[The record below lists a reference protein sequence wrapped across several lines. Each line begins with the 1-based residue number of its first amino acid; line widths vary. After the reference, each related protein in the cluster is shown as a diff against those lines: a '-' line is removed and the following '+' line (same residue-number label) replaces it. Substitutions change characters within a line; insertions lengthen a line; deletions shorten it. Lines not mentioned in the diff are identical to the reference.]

1 MISSMLGDHFHHYIE
16 SGKETGKPV
25 TPDAEDQ
32 SQQKEI
38 DHGLVFTIFMG
49 DFLHNFVDGIFIANA
64 FLDCSQSKGWS
75 IAAATIAHEIAQETS
90 DFFLLITQG
99 GLSQIQ

>member
-1 MISSMLGDHFHHYIE
+1 
-16 SGKETGKPV
+16 
-25 TPDAEDQ
+25 
-32 SQQKEI
+32 
-38 DHGLVFTIFMG
+38 MG

-99 GLSQIQ
+99 ACRCRETRGLRCLPMQL